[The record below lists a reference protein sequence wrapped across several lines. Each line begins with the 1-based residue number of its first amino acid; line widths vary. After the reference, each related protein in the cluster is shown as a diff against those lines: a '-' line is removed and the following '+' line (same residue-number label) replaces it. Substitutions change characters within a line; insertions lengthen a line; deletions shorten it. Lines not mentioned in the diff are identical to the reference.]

1 MTCFARVEGS
11 LPFAA
16 IFSLEPAGRFVFEAS
31 LGHLLSTRGPKAGFV
46 ALAFMTK
53 QDEFCAHL
61 AVAFSVQEVE
71 A

>member
-1 MTCFARVEGS
+1 MTCFARVEGR

-16 IFSLEPAGRFVFEAS
+16 IFSLESAGLLVFEAS

-61 AVAFSVQEVE
+61 AVAVGIEQVE